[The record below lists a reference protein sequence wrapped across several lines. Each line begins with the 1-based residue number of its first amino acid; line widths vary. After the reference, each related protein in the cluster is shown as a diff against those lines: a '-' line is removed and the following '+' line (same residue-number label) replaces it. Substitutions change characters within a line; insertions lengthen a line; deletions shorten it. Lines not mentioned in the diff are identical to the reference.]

1 MIFMRRTPLK
11 DRKLPD
17 YTRGEEIFNMVT
29 HIVGGGLAVVILV
42 ACVTVAAIHKNIAGV
57 ITSIVY
63 GLSMIMLYTMSSVY
77 HGVPRSYAKKEL
89 QVIDHCTVYFLIVGT
104 YTPIA
109 VCALTKVSK
118 AVGWTVFGV
127 VWALAAVAITL
138 TAIDL
143 RKFRVFS
150 MICYIGMGWCIIFAV
165 VTTYRALGL
174 VGFILLV
181 AGGVLYTFGA
191 ILYGLGVKR
200 RYMHSVFHIFVILGS
215 LAHFF
220 CIIFYVL

>member
-1 MIFMRRTPLK
+1 MKRTKLA

-29 HIVGGGLAVVILV
+29 HIVGGGFAIVILI
-42 ACVTVAAIHKNIAGV
+42 ACVTVSALHRSVSGV
-57 ITSIVY
+57 ITSMVY
-63 GLSMIMLYTMSSVY
+63 GASMIMLYTMSSVY
-77 HGVPRSYAKKEL
+77 HGVKKERAKKVL

-109 VCALTKVSK
+109 ICGLTKVNR
-118 AVGWTVFGV
+118 AVGWIVFSV
-127 VWALAAVAITL
+127 VWALAALAITL

-150 MICYIGMGWCIIFAV
+150 MICYIGMGWCIIFAAV
-165 VTTYRALGL
+165 PTYHALGL
-174 VGFILLV
+174 GGFILLV
-181 AGGVLYTFGA
+181 AGGLLYTFGA
-191 ILYGLGVKR
+191 ILYGLGVHH

-220 CIIFYVL
+220 CIVLYVL